1 MLAKG
6 ILAKENWESIQ
17 LVMISCVS
25 LLRMLF
31 FLSIPLFACCSGG
44 QIKILHEK
52 TCKFLNL

>member
-6 ILAKENWESIQ
+6 ILAKENWESIK

-25 LLRMLF
+25 LFRMLL

-44 QIKILHEK
+44 QIKFYMRRLVN
-52 TCKFLNL
+52 F